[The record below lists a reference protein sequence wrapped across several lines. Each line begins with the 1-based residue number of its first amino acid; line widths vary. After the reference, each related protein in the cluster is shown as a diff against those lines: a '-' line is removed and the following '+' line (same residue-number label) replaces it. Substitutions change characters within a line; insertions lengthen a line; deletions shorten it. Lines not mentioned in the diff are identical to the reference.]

1 MDERQFPFHTDM
13 EEATYDVAIEE
24 YLQWARK
31 YPPIDGTASSYAK
44 PARTCRSRSPKQS
57 VTTRDNPDTGSK
69 TPSMPQLFSNDG
81 TYDERYN
88 KRAPRSASLHVMHD
102 RLSSSPSLLADSPTV
117 SAILKGRKSYWEAL
131 GDFKACNKMLC
142 MENEQLKNWKALLT
156 VQRHSLGRRHRDELR
171 HLQTAQAAVLCSLRS
186 RVLELER
193 ENVQFREYATG
204 RRSDL
209 RTDYAESFRK
219 ECEKLRK
226 EKFQLTCRLRPQEK
240 TLRELELQTQT
251 QLLTIE
257 RLRFQNDELVKQARD
272 AAGRSKQSQDKSLT
286 VQKQASI
293 KGEQYDQNMRKL
305 EEEKLLLER
314 DKTLQIGKQ
323 QRLVKELQKQLDSA
337 QEELK
342 AGSVRIAA
350 TEKSRK
356 AVEDS
361 LQEKSKSYQ
370 AELQRR
376 QAVEEQL
383 SSAQKEVEKAGQ
395 RHLETEKQNLEKV
408 REIEAETQATRLQYS
423 RLTEEMAQAKAEH
436 LAETRRLE
444 SDVKQLTD
452 RESEAK
458 KAVVEAEE
466 KLMVKREQMDNKLQD
481 ELQAERKKQES
492 FKEKLTEV
500 STSMAEKEQ
509 EIQTLMDNLKSQE
522 EQLTAKIAESKQQ
535 DAAAL
540 KQVQEA
546 SQELQKKF
554 DSVLTQK
561 EALESEVQHAQ
572 KKIDSLE
579 LAAVE
584 SKETAQKQEAA
595 RAAEAVEAKE
605 TAEQQE
611 KAKAAGN
618 DAVVTKLEA
627 AVSQSAQELTD
638 TKTKITELEAQIQNL
653 QKEKDDLQTTIQS
666 LEQAAIGPDS
676 ASNLLDQATKKL
688 QQVEEERGSL
698 TTKLQTSERLLKESN
713 SRIEEVQQQLEVAEK
728 QAESESLLT
737 STQEAD
743 LGEEDTSIPVAELY
757 QKLKTKF
764 AKSKTMYMELT
775 QKYND
780 LVRKH
785 QEQKKQQP
793 TPVAPAKATPGSSLF
808 GGAPDIFG
816 GVTSVFTG
824 AGTSDK
830 RKDTAMVG
838 TFERAVTD
846 EELRGKYNE
855 LLDEYNKVL
864 SSAQAVAQTP
874 SEKSSSKKVALD
886 VINPMNLFK
895 PTEAVKPL
903 DIGDAAPGDTVEQCQ
918 EQLSALR
925 KNYENLEHE
934 NSAQKCRIQE
944 LEASQS
950 QTPKSSG
957 LTTVFGMFGGAKD
970 QKSATEPPKAE
981 QFVSGVPESE
991 LRGKYNEL
999 LEEYNKV
1006 LSSAQA
1012 VAQTPSEKSSSTK
1025 VSLDVINPMNLFKP
1039 TEAVKPLDI
1048 GDAAPGDT
1056 VEQCQEQLSALR
1068 KKYENLEHEYS
1079 SQKCRIQE
1087 LEASQ
1092 SQTPKSSGLTT
1103 VFGMFGG
1110 TKDQNTAT
1118 EPPKAEQFVSGVPES
1133 ELRGKYND
1141 LLKAYKELDKLVK
1154 EEEAAIAD
1162 MKGLGL
1168 DVLSPT
1174 TVDTETSG
1182 QASTDD
1188 SEHEELNKLR
1198 RRHKALA
1205 KIYIE
1210 QGRELQLLQSEA
1222 MGSAASGGKKKSF
1235 LGAMGG
1241 VFEKGRDYDGEIKQL
1256 TTTLDNLN
1264 NEHTDLKKNFDSYRT
1279 DRESTESSLRRQLT
1293 DSQEDLARVT
1303 EKLKEVET
1311 ENENLRQTV
1320 DRLKAEPSVA
1330 AGKVDAADQLLLA
1343 NNNELEK
1350 MKNQN
1355 ASLQTDLMKLE
1366 ATNADLQKDRDK
1378 TVAAL
1383 KAQVATANSFV
1394 EASRAALT
1402 KQTGENAVLKAIFS
1416 RQGSIDIQD
1425 GVVAPVETR
1434 RVESQGEHKT
1444 KPKPMPKT
1452 REDAPYPSIKAHPEL
1467 HVRDGPPATCPKPKP
1482 TVPVTTA
1489 SPEPPTPTR
1498 SKPKPMLSAAKSV
1511 PDTSDSATTL
1521 ARPKPTS
1528 PPATSAGQ
1536 PAAAAAPKP
1545 KPSPSHKPRPGPPPL
1560 AAQPRDSQDTN
1571 NASLVEATSVKPKED
1586 RDRSDSTSSVS
1597 SASAVLSYFGAAIG
1611 LQGEADKS
1619 EEELANVKLRPDSVS
1634 SIPSKR
1640 SVAPGESKPKPS
1652 PKKPAAAAPPKLKP
1666 TPTDRKESQI
1676 PSDLVSTAG
1685 DSVASSELITAPPT
1699 QANMEQSNDRERSD
1713 STSSVASTAALWSY
1727 FGSAIGLEATP
1738 SEVEAPDTARS
1749 KDKQH
1754 TSSVEQ
1760 QIPVG
1765 REPSKRV
1772 SIDGE
1777 GENEEE
1783 RRSSWTNM
1791 WGFGLA

>member
-991 LRGKYNEL
+991 LRGKYN
-999 LEEYNKV
+999 
-1006 LSSAQA
+1006 
-1012 VAQTPSEKSSSTK
+1012 
-1025 VSLDVINPMNLFKP
+1025 
-1039 TEAVKPLDI
+1039 
-1048 GDAAPGDT
+1048 
-1056 VEQCQEQLSALR
+1056 
-1068 KKYENLEHEYS
+1068 
-1079 SQKCRIQE
+1079 
-1087 LEASQ
+1087 
-1092 SQTPKSSGLTT
+1092 
-1103 VFGMFGG
+1103 
-1110 TKDQNTAT
+1110 
-1118 EPPKAEQFVSGVPES
+1118 
-1133 ELRGKYND
+1133 D